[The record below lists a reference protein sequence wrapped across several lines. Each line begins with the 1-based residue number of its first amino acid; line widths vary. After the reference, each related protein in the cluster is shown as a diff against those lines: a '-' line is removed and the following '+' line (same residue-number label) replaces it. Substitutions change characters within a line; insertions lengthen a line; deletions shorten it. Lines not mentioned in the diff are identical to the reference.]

1 MLTNTITFKLPL
13 KLADMPDASRVWVY
27 KANRILNTEEVNCIL
42 QDGQTF
48 SDGWRSHGE
57 DLSAAVDI
65 LLDRFV
71 VIMVDDQVVDVGG
84 CSIDTSLHFIKM
96 IEQKIDVLLTD
107 RMIVWYEHDGEIQKC
122 RTAPFREKAC
132 NGHVNGD
139 TIVYNDLVNNKADL
153 QTNFRVAAKDSWLS
167 NFL

>member
-1 MLTNTITFKLPL
+1 MPNT
-13 KLADMPDASRVWVY
+13 SRVWVY
-27 KANRILNTEEVNCIL
+27 KSNRVLNAEEVNTIL

-57 DLSAAVDI
+57 DLSAVVDI

-71 VIMVDDQVVDVGG
+71 IVMVDDRVTDVGG
-84 CSIDTSLHFIKM
+84 CSIDTSVHFIKM

-153 QTNFRVAAKDSWLS
+153 ISNFRVPAKNSWLS
-167 NFL
+167 SFL